1 MGRVHSQR
9 PAVLVVEDDRQA
21 SGLLAEILTERG
33 MRVVQAFT
41 GPDGMRLAHAVQPD
55 LVLLDL
61 MPFKSG
67 DEVLRSIRAQSQVH
81 AAVSAG
87 RLRVVVD
94 LPLAGA

>member
-9 PAVLVVEDDRQA
+9 AAVLV
-21 SGLLAEILTERG
+21 AEILTERG

>member
-9 PAVLVVEDDRQA
+9 AAVLV
-21 SGLLAEILTERG
+21 AEILTERG

-61 MPFKSG
+61 MLPFKSG

>member
-1 MGRVHSQR
+1 
-9 PAVLVVEDDRQA
+9 
-21 SGLLAEILTERG
+21 

>member
-9 PAVLVVEDDRQA
+9 AAVLV
-21 SGLLAEILTERG
+21 AEILTERG

-67 DEVLRSIRAQSQVH
+67 DEVLRSVRAQSQVH
-81 AAVSAG
+81 AAVSEG